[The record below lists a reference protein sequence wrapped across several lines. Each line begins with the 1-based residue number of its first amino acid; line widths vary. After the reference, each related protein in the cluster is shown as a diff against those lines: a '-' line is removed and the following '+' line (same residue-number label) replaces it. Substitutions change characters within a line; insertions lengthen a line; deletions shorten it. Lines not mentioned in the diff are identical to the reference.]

1 MEVSRREFLTRA
13 GAAGVALGS
22 GALLDACSSNSATKT
37 SKQVSGGSPKRGGTL
52 VFARTQEAETLNP
65 ILAADNGSIWTIT
78 QIFDQLLEARHGYQ
92 DPQPGLAESWTSSG
106 DGLTWTFHIRD
117 AAFSDGSPVTAE
129 DVKFTLDRF
138 ANPNINKNY
147 AFLGSSIASTTV
159 AGSRAVTVKLK
170 HVDSTFLFN
179 LAQFVSSVVPKAA
192 VTDMGEQ
199 AFGKH
204 PIGSAAFRLKSW
216 TRGVS
221 LMLERNPHYWRT
233 GRPYVDA
240 VTFNTVPN
248 DNTRVLALQS
258 GQAHIA
264 DAIPYPEISRLNATA
279 NSRVL
284 SESISTWNCITLNNA
299 VKPFNDLAVRQALN
313 YATPRENILRTIYL
327 GKAQLANSQVGKV
340 KYWDPSVPT
349 YPYDPGRA
357 QALLKGSSASGG
369 FSFPMITVSG
379 DTVSLSTAQI
389 LQSAWAQHGIKVTID
404 QVDIGTALSQWYSN
418 QKPAMLF
425 PGNALSSDT
434 LSTGENAAIFLDYDE
449 GFKSFF
455 TNYKSAQATKLINE
469 VVGTLSQSKQTQ
481 LYAQIQRL
489 GMHDTPTVAM
499 FFTFANTGL
508 STKVH
513 GFGTVPPGWWNL
525 DEVWLD

>member
-1 MEVSRREFLTRA
+1 MEVSRRSFLAQA
-13 GAAGVALGS
+13 GAFGVALGS
-22 GALLDACSSNSATKT
+22 GALLEACASSAKQAAT
-37 SKQVSGGSPKRGGTL
+37 QASGGSPKSGGQL
-52 VFARTQEAETLNP
+52 VFARTQEAQTLNP
-65 ILAADNGSIWTIT
+65 MLGADNGSIWTIT
-78 QIFDQLLEARHGYQ
+78 QIFDQLLEARQGYQ
-92 DPQPGLAESWTSSG
+92 DPQPGLAESWKASS
-106 DGLTWTFHIRD
+106 DGRTWTFYIRD

-159 AGSRAVTVKLK
+159 DGPRTVTVALR

-179 LAQFVSSVVPKAA
+179 LAQFVPSVVPKKAL
-192 VTDMGEQ
+192 TDMGEQ
-199 AFGKH
+199 AFGKN
-204 PIGSAAFRLKSW
+204 PIGSGAFRLKSW

-221 LMLERNPHYWRT
+221 LVLERNPHYWRST
-233 GRPYVDA
+233 RPYVDG
-240 VTFNTVPN
+240 VTFNTVPD

-264 DAIPYPEISRLNATA
+264 DAIPYPQISRLGAIPGL
-279 NSRVL
+279 RVL

-299 VKPFNDLAVRQALN
+299 VAPLNEVAVRQALN
-313 YATPRENILRTIYL
+313 YATPRESILRTIYL
-327 GKAQLANSQVGKV
+327 GKAELANSQIGKV
-340 KYWDPSVPT
+340 KYWDPTVPT

-357 QALLKGSSASGG
+357 KALLKGSSVPRG
-369 FSFPMITVSG
+369 FSIPMITVSG
-379 DTVSLSTAQI
+379 DLVSLSTAEI
-389 LQSAWAQHGIKVTID
+389 IQSAWAEQGIKVSID
-404 QVDIGTALSQWYSN
+404 QVDIGTALSQWYAD

-434 LSTGENAAIFLDYDE
+434 LSSGENDAIFLDYNE

-455 TNYKSAQATKLINE
+455 TNYKSATATNLISN
-469 VVGTLSQSKQTQ
+469 VVGTLSESGQTQ
-481 LYAQIQRL
+481 LYSQIQRL
-489 GMHDTPTVAM
+489 GMQDTPSIPM
-499 FFTFANTGL
+499 FFTYANTGL